1 MPCGSGQLLVAVA
14 IPGTALVGQPAA
26 DGTAPD
32 ALAHGLADLAQE
44 PQPVLERATVGVGA
58 GVGVRGE
65 ELGGQVVEARADLD
79 AVDAAGRR
87 VGGRLAVAV
96 DHLADL
102 APSQLARLGL
112 ETGAGDAGGRHG
124 SRARG
129 RGDHLAPAVEELHE
143 QARVVLVNGLGQAP
157 VCGHDLREIST
168 QRVRGQQA
176 GVVDRG
182 GLDDDQ
188 PGAAAGARPVVG
200 DQLVGG
206 QVVVDEAGLVRGRDD
221 PVWDRDAADCQRR
234 EQAVEH
240 AATVA
245 AGRARTVSLT
255 ATVAALPPAA
265 PTVR

>member
-1 MPCGSGQLLVAVA
+1 M
-14 IPGTALVGQPAA
+14 
-26 DGTAPD
+26 
-32 ALAHGLADLAQE
+32 
-44 PQPVLERATVGVGA
+44 RR
-58 GVGVRGE
+58 VGVRGE
-65 ELGGQVVEARADLD
+65 ELRGQVVEARADLD

-87 VGGRLAVAV
+87 VGGRLAVPV

-102 APSQLARLGL
+102 APRQLARLGL
-112 ETGAGDAGGRHG
+112 EAGAGDAGRRHG

-129 RGDHLAPAVEELHE
+129 RGDHLAAAVEELHE
-143 QARVVLVNGLGQAP
+143 QARVVLVDGPGQAP
-157 VCGHDLREIST
+157 VCGHDLREISA

-182 GLDDDQ
+182 SLDDDQ
-188 PGAAAGARPVVG
+188 PGAAAGACLVVG

-221 PVWDRDAADCQRR
+221 PVGDRDAADCQRR

-245 AGRARTVSLT
+245 AVIRTVTKPGTAGTGRATCTGADGEPHCHRSGTAPRSAHRPLTRINSDRAALPRCLTPGGRARW
-255 ATVAALPPAA
+255 
-265 PTVR
+265 